1 MDRTVLHHL
10 QAVSIPPA
18 DNMLNQTPRHSA
30 NKSRSQ
36 KNSTLKSSGYLPYI
50 LLYFIVDTKS
60 EMWGVSGC
68 GSKTQTKGNAG
79 QWKERD
85 HCL

>member
-18 DNMLNQTPRHSA
+18 DDMLNQTPRHSA

-36 KNSTLKSSGYLPYI
+36 KNSRISSGYLPCI
-50 LLYFIVDTKS
+50 LLYFIVDMKS
-60 EMWGVSGC
+60 EMWAVSGC
-68 GSKTQTKGNAG
+68 GSKTQTKGNAS

-85 HCL
+85 YCL